1 MKYIIVD
8 RLWIRKFDLKK
19 IITKIKK
26 KINGFWRDYKN
37 LKKNLMVSVRPKL
50 VSNWDFFLQFVHAK
64 N

>member
-8 RLWIRKFDLKK
+8 GLWIRKFDSKT

-26 KINGFWRDYKN
+26 KLTDFDEIITKI
-37 LKKNLMVSVRPKL
+37 KKKLMVSVRAKM
-50 VSNWDFFLQFVHAK
+50 VSNWDFFVQFVHAK

>member
-26 KINGFWRDYKN
+26 KLMDFDEIITKN
-37 LKKNLMVSVRPKL
+37 LKKI
-50 VSNWDFFLQFVHAK
+50 
-64 N
+64 